1 MDMKNKALSILL
13 ILVFMVLTLSLSSCR
28 SSGSDVNGRGAG
40 TIENGDNMNSE
51 TTDHENAGDTRT
63 SDKTKDG
70 DTNLEL
76 DEKVFEHGL
85 GAETLIYNFNN
96 FINNNLYISFQK
108 SSDKDEYDNLI
119 KLPTSES
126 VTYYNN
132 GSTSIKDKDNRMVY
146 FGENISM
153 SNDFDYLDLMT
164 NAVNLIGSDIVTVKS
179 VDLTKAYKETVYEFV
194 IDIHGYENCEKFYSQ
209 LNDAYGKLM
218 RANLEESANNNG
230 YDTEESPI
238 NLRFAYVIDK
248 TGITSGGFYTYFSNK
263 QLGLDEKSWNECYAM
278 WFFED
283 YWKIGDWSF
292 PNSWYEFDFDKAIK
306 ENNTESLVEIGQSV
320 CDNANK
326 SAEKHYST
334 IKS

>member
-1 MDMKNKALSILL
+1 MKKITLIILTIAMLISIAACGNSTGNTGDIESGDTPGGVEIGDTENKD
-13 ILVFMVLTLSLSSCR
+13 T
-28 SSGSDVNGRGAG
+28 SG
-40 TIENGDNMNSE
+40 NSE
-51 TTDHENAGDTRT
+51 TSEN
-63 SDKTKDG
+63 SDNK
-70 DTNLEL
+70 TNLNL

-209 LNDAYGKLM
+209 LNDDYGKLM

>member
-1 MDMKNKALSILL
+1 MKKITLIILTIAMLISIAACGNSTGNTGDIESGDTPGGVEIGDTENKD
-13 ILVFMVLTLSLSSCR
+13 T
-28 SSGSDVNGRGAG
+28 SG
-40 TIENGDNMNSE
+40 NSE
-51 TTDHENAGDTRT
+51 TSEN
-63 SDKTKDG
+63 SDNKTNK
-70 DTNLEL
+70 TNLNL

-179 VDLTKAYKETVYEFV
+179 VDLTKVYKETVYEFV

-209 LNDAYGKLM
+209 LNDDYGKLM